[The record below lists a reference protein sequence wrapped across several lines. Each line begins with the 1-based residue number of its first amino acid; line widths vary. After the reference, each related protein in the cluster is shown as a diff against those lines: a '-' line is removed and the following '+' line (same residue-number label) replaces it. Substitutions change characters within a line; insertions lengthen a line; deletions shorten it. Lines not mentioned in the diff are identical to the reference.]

1 MQTKKTL
8 SLNPTLVKDIQLRLK
23 KQEGTLSGLVNYL
36 LSEWLRL
43 QKSIE
48 FSQKQFEELS
58 LRKIKE
64 LKKRKTKPLSI
75 EEEKL
80 LKILLETLSDS
91 SHLEYKKWMIRNI
104 KKGRHTNPKN

>member
-8 SLNPTLVKDIQLRLK
+8 SLNPRLVKEIQSRLK
-23 KQEGTLSGLVNYL
+23 KHEGSLSGLVNYL
-36 LSEWLRL
+36 LNEWLCL
-43 QKSIE
+43 QKSVE
-48 FSQKQFEELS
+48 FNQKYFEELS

-75 EEEKL
+75 EEEKF
-80 LKILLETLSDS
+80 LKRLLETLGDS

-104 KKGRHTNPKN
+104 KNRQR